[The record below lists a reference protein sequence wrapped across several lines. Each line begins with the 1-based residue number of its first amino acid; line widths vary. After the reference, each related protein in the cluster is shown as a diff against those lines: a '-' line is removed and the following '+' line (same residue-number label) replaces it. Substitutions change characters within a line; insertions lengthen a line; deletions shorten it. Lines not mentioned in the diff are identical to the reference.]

1 MPEFE
6 SSPLNRGLSTSSI
19 DEHDNRNS
27 CIYIVNIQSIFKRV
41 EETLEKRFFSKDYMD
56 FNNCQQGIRYNK
68 ML

>member
-27 CIYIVNIQSIFKRV
+27 CMYKVNMQLMCKRT
-41 EETLEKRFFSKDYMD
+41 EETLGRRFYNKDYMD
-56 FNNCQQGIRYNK
+56 FNSYLLEIHYNK

>member
-6 SSPLNRGLSTSSI
+6 SSPLNRGLSTSSF

-27 CIYIVNIQSIFKRV
+27 CIYILNIQLMYKRT
-41 EETLEKRFFSKDYMD
+41 EETLEKRYYSKDYMD
-56 FNNCQQGIRYNK
+56 FNNYQQGIHCNK